1 VKRIHLF
8 ISGRVQGVGF
18 RYFCKEL
25 AEQLRLTGYARNKV
39 DGSVEVEAQGDETAI
54 EQFAESVSRG
64 PQNAMVKSVKRDERN
79 IISGESSFEF
89 MRGSH

>member
-1 VKRIHLF
+1 
-8 ISGRVQGVGF
+8 VQGVGF

-64 PQNAMVKSVKRDERN
+64 PQNAIVKSVKRDERN